1 MLNNDIL
8 SSIIDLTEPTN
19 SSMVSALAPYLPA
32 MKRCGM
38 ATFNTVVEALGSQ
51 DWSRIDR
58 ELYVHMTEDERD
70 ALGAQILKDARK
82 SVKCA
87 YETRR
92 TFKQDLLK
100 VAMGIAVSLV

>member
-1 MLNNDIL
+1 MLNNATL
-8 SSIIDLTEPTN
+8 SSIIDLTVPEN
-19 SSMVSALAPYLPA
+19 SSMVSALVPYLPA

-51 DWSRIDR
+51 DWSRVDR
-58 ELYVHMTEDERD
+58 ELYTHMTEDERD
-70 ALGAQILKDARK
+70 ALSAQILKDARQ
-82 SVKCA
+82 SVKRA